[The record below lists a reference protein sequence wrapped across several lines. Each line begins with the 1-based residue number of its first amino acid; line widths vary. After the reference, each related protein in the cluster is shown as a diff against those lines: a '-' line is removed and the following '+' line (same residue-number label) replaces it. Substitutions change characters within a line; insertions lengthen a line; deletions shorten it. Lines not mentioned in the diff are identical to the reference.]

1 MDYKSLVEHLN
12 SALNCDS
19 SETESMLSAMTEV
32 VKEAACNLDSVSFP
46 GFGCFEPKKRLERIS
61 VNPATGKRLL
71 LPPKITL
78 TFRPSVMLRQKVR
91 NNIDK
96 IL

>member
-1 MDYKSLVEHLN
+1 MDHKTLVEHLN
-12 SALNCDS
+12 GSLNCDS
-19 SETESMLSAMTEV
+19 NETESLIAALTAV
-32 VKEAACNLDSVSFP
+32 VQDAACNMDSVSFP

-96 IL
+96 LL